1 MDVNKKP
8 PRKYFKENWFIV
20 NWINLT
26 YNFFFFK
33 KENFENAGLIEINE
47 EGMDIR

>member
-8 PRKYFKENWFIV
+8 PRKYFKENWFI
-20 NWINLT
+20 
-26 YNFFFFK
+26 
-33 KENFENAGLIEINE
+33 ENFENAGLIEINE